1 MGLSWICRH
10 VSPDVAKKNFKGGR
24 WTEDWCG
31 GVSNG
36 ARVCLDAGGRIA
48 SALDDLA
55 RRHTSSDDLDLLRV
69 VTGQWGARST
79 VPAGAAIP
87 FKLRLLFYLCGER
100 VARLLLLRPIVRPV
114 CC

>member
-1 MGLSWICRH
+1 MNL
-10 VSPDVAKKNFKGGR
+10 KGGR
-24 WTEDWCG
+24 WTENWCG

-48 SALDDLA
+48 GALDDLA
-55 RRHTSSDDLDLLRV
+55 RRRTSSDDLDLLRV

-87 FKLRLLFYLCGER
+87 FKLRLLF
-100 VARLLLLRPIVRPV
+100 
-114 CC
+114 

>member
-1 MGLSWICRH
+1 M
-10 VSPDVAKKNFKGGR
+10 AKKNFKGGR

-48 SALDDLA
+48 GALDDLA

-69 VTGQWGARST
+69 VTGQWGHGVQCQQAQLSLSSC
-79 VPAGAAIP
+79 AC
-87 FKLRLLFYLCGER
+87 FFYLCGE
-100 VARLLLLRPIVRPV
+100 
-114 CC
+114 